1 MARIPNL
8 VLVLLLVSAAL
19 ALAQALCTLVSFLS
33 LSPFALEILLTP
45 SVLVIAHI
53 HELCKI
59 VNGDAHPLS
68 RVMGQIRRMESSDI
82 QRNARHLITFY
93 MDCMAERCAD
103 SPFFAMENLQLRT
116 RLLSVQVTEGF
127 LDRHVAVSECQRVLE
142 TIEKPPLR
150 WKDVL
155 AGVYDT
161 ISFVSQT
168 LPPGKRSFASALRL
182 VPHLRQWYL
191 FLSFKTAMEEENIVG
206 AMALFDELLE
216 LPVHDAD
223 IGNRQAWVLA
233 HLEITMRNAG
243 DREATE
249 RAASQ
254 YRAVVD
260 RLEEEA
266 QRRPAKGS
274 GGAVSE

>member
-1 MARIPNL
+1 M
-8 VLVLLLVSAAL
+8 
-19 ALAQALCTLVSFLS
+19 
-33 LSPFALEILLTP
+33 
-45 SVLVIAHI
+45 IAHI

-68 RVMGQIRRMESSDI
+68 RIMGQIRRMESSDI
-82 QRNARHLITFY
+82 QQYSRHLITFY
-93 MDCMAERCAD
+93 MDCMVARCAD

-116 RLLSVQVTEGF
+116 RLLSVQADEGF

-142 TIEKPPLR
+142 AIERQPIR

-161 ISFVSQT
+161 IMFVAQT
-168 LPPGKRSFASALRL
+168 LPPNDRSFASALRL

-191 FLSFKTAMEEENIVG
+191 FLSFKAAVEDENIVG
-206 AMALFDELLE
+206 AMPLFSELLE
-216 LPVHDAD
+216 LSVHDAD
-223 IGNRQAWVLA
+223 MRGRQAWVLS

-249 RAASQ
+249 QAASK
-254 YRAVVD
+254 YRALVD
-260 RLEEEA
+260 ELEEETHR
-266 QRRPAKGS
+266 QPARGS
-274 GGAVSE
+274 GGAISG